1 MKDVEKIVRIFN
13 SFEEADAADAREDL
27 RLTPEQRIELLFELQ
42 ERAYSDATQQRF
54 ERVYRITELQ
64 GS

>member
-1 MKDVEKIVRIFN
+1 MEKVVRKFN

-27 RLTPEQRIELLFELQ
+27 RLTPEQRIEILFELQ
-42 ERAYSDATQQRF
+42 ERGYADAAQQRF